1 MLKDMFINFTGP
13 WQEAMYLVSSDGKI
27 LNANRYALR
36 MLGVGLDAISGR
48 SIDRFVEEEKEKV
61 LQYTRSC
68 SGSKSVVIGKLTW
81 KVNDKPSIECRCEGF
96 VIQPRDKGNFAII
109 IIKCTRKAN
118 SNSKFSYLNF
128 KLEKLQ
134 KIYKQLRREKFDLE
148 KNVAHRNRELQE
160 AHNQLIQSEKLASIG
175 QLAAGVAHEIN
186 NPVGFIGSNI
196 HSLEGYI
203 KSYSNII
210 FVVEKIK
217 QAVDSDDL
225 KKAKETVQELKEV
238 EEKVNLDF
246 IMNDVDSLLQES
258 QRGVERVKKIV
269 LDLKTFSREDSEEKE
284 WSQVEAIIDSVLS
297 VVHNELKYKAEVK
310 KEYSETPQIKCH
322 SQKLGQVF
330 INLLVNAAHAI
341 EEKGVITVKTYQE
354 QNNVCIEVSDT
365 GKGISEENLR
375 KIFDP
380 FFTTKQIGMGT
391 GLGLSISYEIVKR
404 HGGEIIVVSKL
415 NKGTTFKIQL
425 PITN

>member
-1 MLKDMFINFTGP
+1 
-13 WQEAMYLVSSDGKI
+13 
-27 LNANRYALR
+27 
-36 MLGVGLDAISGR
+36 
-48 SIDRFVEEEKEKV
+48 
-61 LQYTRSC
+61 
-68 SGSKSVVIGKLTW
+68 
-81 KVNDKPSIECRCEGF
+81 
-96 VIQPRDKGNFAII
+96 
-109 IIKCTRKAN
+109 KAN